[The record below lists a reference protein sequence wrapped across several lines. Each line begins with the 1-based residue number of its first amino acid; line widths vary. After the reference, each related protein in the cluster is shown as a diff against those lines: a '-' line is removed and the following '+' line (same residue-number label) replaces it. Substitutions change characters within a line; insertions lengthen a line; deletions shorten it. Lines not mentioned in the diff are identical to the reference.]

1 MSPPSELVM
10 TLDAALTIR
19 RLPAAL
25 RQTLKGQLQFENPR
39 YLEAARL
46 GRWTRNIPKVL
57 KFYDELGRDGLR
69 VPRGYLRPVVDLL
82 RSRAIPYR
90 ISDRRRSLE
99 PCALNF
105 GGTLKPFQQQA
116 VDACLAKDFGVLSA
130 PTGSGKT
137 VMALAAIAA
146 RRQPT
151 LIVVHT
157 RELQNQWIERIGQ
170 FLGVQPDAVGQ
181 IGHGKVRIGEAITV
195 AMVQTLYKQIEA
207 VAPQIGF
214 VVVDECHRCPS
225 RTFTEAVTAFDSRYM
240 LGLSA
245 TPYRRDKLSQLI
257 FWHLGNLCHAIDQS
271 RLVSSGDVLDAEV
284 IWRRT
289 EFFPY
294 ADAVNEYS
302 RMLSELTAD
311 DRRNR
316 MIADDVAGEAAKR
329 PGGILVLS
337 DRRRHCEALQAL
349 LQYRHG
355 IDAVRLTGDMPAA
368 ERRAVLERL
377 NRGQVQVLVATGQL
391 IGEGFDCR
399 ELGTLFFATPIRFSG
414 RVLQYLGRVLRPAP
428 GKRKARVYDYVDAR
442 VDVLAAAARA
452 RQRVYERT
460 RRASPFPP
468 DPITGI

>member
-1 MSPPSELVM
+1 MSLPPELVM

-19 RLPAAL
+19 RLTADL
-25 RQTLKGQLQFENPR
+25 RQTLKGKLQFENPR
-39 YLEAARL
+39 YLEAVRL
-46 GRWTRNIPKVL
+46 GRWTRNIPKIL
-57 KFYDELGRDGLR
+57 KFYEELGRDGLR
-69 VPRGYLRPVVDLL
+69 VPRGYLRPLVDLL
-82 RSRAIPYR
+82 RSRAVPFR
-90 ISDRRRSLE
+90 IADRRRSLE

-170 FLGVQPDAVGQ
+170 FLDIPPEAVGR
-181 IGHGKVRIGEAITV
+181 IGHGKVCIGDAVTV
-195 AMVQTLYKQIEA
+195 AMVQTLYKHVEA
-207 VAPQIGF
+207 VAPRIGF

-257 FWHLGNLCHAIDQS
+257 FWHLGNLCHEIDQG

-284 IWRRT
+284 IWRHT
-289 EFFPY
+289 EFSPY

-302 RMLSELTAD
+302 RMLSELTGD

-316 MIADDVAGEAAKR
+316 MIADDVASEAAAR
-329 PGGILVLS
+329 PGAILVLS
-337 DRRRHCEALQAL
+337 DRRRHCETLQAL

-355 IDAVRLTGDMPAA
+355 IGAERLTGDMAAA
-368 ERRAVLERL
+368 ERQAVLEKL
-377 NRGQVQVLVATGQL
+377 NQGQVQVLVATGQL

-460 RRASPFPP
+460 RRASPFPL
-468 DPITGI
+468 DPSTGI